1 MEVGDFVRGERK
13 RQGLTQQQLATKSG
27 VGLNFVYQL
36 EKNKP
41 SVQLDSLNQVLRA
54 LGYCVGVKR
63 DFRPWDPPADVL
75 RSKVDDFDELIEEV
89 SAEPEPN
96 RAAATKRDKP
106 EREWGAL

>member
-54 LGYCVGVKR
+54 LGYCVSVQR
-63 DFRPWDPPADVL
+63 DFRPWDASEANGL
-75 RSKVDDFDELIEEV
+75 
-89 SAEPEPN
+89 ANPN
-96 RAAATKRDKP
+96 RRPTISGRTP
-106 EREWGAL
+106 EMNEF

>member
-13 RQGLTQQQLATKSG
+13 RQGMTQQQLATKSG

-54 LGYCVGVKR
+54 LGYCVSVQR
-63 DFRPWDPPADVL
+63 DFRPWDAPVPNENASAGASANPRL
-75 RSKVDDFDELIEEV
+75 RTRANAQEIDEF
-89 SAEPEPN
+89 
-96 RAAATKRDKP
+96 
-106 EREWGAL
+106 